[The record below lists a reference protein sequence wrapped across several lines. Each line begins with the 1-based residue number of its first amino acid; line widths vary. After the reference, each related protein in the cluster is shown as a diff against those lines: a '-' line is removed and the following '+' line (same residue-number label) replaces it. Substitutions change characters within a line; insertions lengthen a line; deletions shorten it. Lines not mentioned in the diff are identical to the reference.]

1 MIDQGRTP
9 PGWPRE
15 LAPPGTGEFAERVV
29 PWLLDQGPPDLR
41 SSALRTLPLALVR
54 YLIHYAEGGLNSAR
68 RAYGQARVELS
79 PALTAAEVATAQ
91 QGFEAAGARFL
102 QLQRE
107 LALVEAALRG
117 LAGTNSPGARG

>member
-1 MIDQGRTP
+1 MIDRGRTP

-15 LAPPGTGEFAERVV
+15 LAPPGSSEFAERVV

-41 SSALRTLPLALVR
+41 SSVLRTLPLALVR
-54 YLIHYAEGGLNSAR
+54 YLIHYAEGGLNGAR
-68 RAYGQARVELS
+68 RAYGQARVELG
-79 PALTAAEVATAQ
+79 PLLTAAEVATAQ

-107 LALVEAALRG
+107 LALVEGALLA
-117 LAGTNSPGARG
+117 LAGTTLPAARG

>member
-9 PGWPRE
+9 PGWTRE
-15 LAPPGTGEFAERVV
+15 LAPQGTSEFAERVV

-54 YLIHYAEGGLNSAR
+54 YLIHYADGGRNSAR

-107 LALVEAALRG
+107 LALVEAALLG
-117 LAGTNSPGARG
+117 LAGKNSPGARG